1 MKANWLPLSVAVA
14 LALSS
19 VAASAVEF
27 HGYARAG
34 MQANTKGGNIYCSGT
49 GERGHKAGRLGD
61 ECDTYA
67 ELTLNQEIYNK
78 ANNKWTLNTLFA
90 LGTYEASD
98 DYRDPSIDLQGNSW
112 QGTGGTQNRGD
123 KWPDSP
129 DDDAFKAR
137 GNVYTNPW
145 GGLRVGLRELWT
157 GYQTDAGYQIWAGKR
172 YYQRKDIHLLD
183 LYYLNNS
190 GYGAGIE
197 GIDVGM
203 GNLAFAVTKWANDS
217 VVKRNPK
224 LDEKDWG
231 DNTTLIPTNRN
242 VYKLDARWN
251 GIPVGFGTIDAAVI
265 YALPFISDHQR
276 NIDGSSRS
284 TQANSGVLAT
294 LEHNSTVNTD
304 SVSLMNKFIVQYG
317 TNGFGYVG
325 QFKNHAGDNYTPDI
339 DIQGVRLIDWGTL
352 DVGNFGLGYSLLWG
366 HINVGKDHNANGNNA
381 WTYDRSGWEYSVV
394 LRPEY
399 KWTEFTRTTLELG
412 YSKMKATG
420 WVAATG
426 DDDPDAYKVTLAQQ
440 FTPGKGF
447 WTRPAI
453 RFYVSYLGGTQ
464 LSKGNL
470 YFSAIDGNWTAGK
483 AFKDAND
490 GHNYQVTVG
499 TQVEAWW

>member
-1 MKANWLPLSVAVA
+1 MKANWLPLSAAVA

-19 VAASAVEF
+19 VAASAVDF
-27 HGYARAG
+27 HGYFRAG
-34 MQANTKGGNIYCSGT
+34 AQASTQGGEVYCLGNGNI
-49 GERGHKAGRLGD
+49 GHKVGRLGD

-67 ELTLNQEIYNK
+67 ELTLNQEVYNK
-78 ANNKWTLNTLFA
+78 ANNKWTVNTLVGY
-90 LGTYEASD
+90 GTAEGN
-98 DYRDPSIDLQGNSW
+98 RDLQGDSW
-112 QGTGGTQNRGD
+112 QGVGGDG
-123 KWPDSP
+123 
-129 DDDAFKAR
+129 
-137 GNVYTNPW
+137 PW
-145 GGLRVGLRELWT
+145 NGQRLSIRELWT

-172 YYQRKDIHLLD
+172 FYQRKDIHILD

-197 GIDVGM
+197 GIDVGL
-203 GNLAFAVTKWANDS
+203 GNLSFAVTKWANDRS
-217 VVKRNPK
+217 VKRIKADAWPGAQ
-224 LDEKDWG
+224 DDH
-231 DNTTLIPTNRN
+231 TLIPTNRN

-276 NIDGSSRS
+276 DIDGSSRS
-284 TQANSGVLAT
+284 TQANSGALVT
-294 LEHNSTVNTD
+294 LEHNSAVNTD
-304 SVSLMNKFIVQYG
+304 SVNLMNKFVVQYG

-325 QFKNHAGDNYTPDI
+325 QFKNHAGENYTPDI

-399 KWTEFTRTTLELG
+399 RWTEFTRTTLELG

-470 YFSAIDGNWTAGK
+470 YFSAVDGTWTAGK